1 MSDAN
6 PAPTPGPSTPL
17 LSSQSPSTDKEKD
30 EVAQVPYK
38 SAIGSLLYTAQG
50 TRPDLA
56 YAVNACSQHSKN
68 PGGVHWRA
76 VKRILRYLKQLP
88 NLGISYKR
96 QHTKELAIEV
106 YSDSDWASNP
116 EDRRSRTGYVVLLA
130 NGPVAWQSKSQKTVA
145 LSSCEAELYAL
156 CEAAKEIMWLSQLLQ
171 ELKVNFTV
179 PTLHVDNQAAIAL
192 STNPVNHQRTKHIDI
207 RWFFVREAIEA
218 GKLKVVY
225 VNTADN
231 RADFLTKSTVLAIHR
246 KMTYLLLL
254 QVPTAE
260 Q

>member
-88 NLGISYKR
+88 NLGIK
-96 QHTKELAIEV
+96 
-106 YSDSDWASNP
+106 
-116 EDRRSRTGYVVLLA
+116 LLA

-218 GKLKVVY
+218 GKL
-225 VNTADN
+225 
-231 RADFLTKSTVLAIHR
+231 
-246 KMTYLLLL
+246 
-254 QVPTAE
+254 
-260 Q
+260 

>member
-1 MSDAN
+1 M
-6 PAPTPGPSTPL
+6 
-17 LSSQSPSTDKEKD
+17 
-30 EVAQVPYK
+30 
-38 SAIGSLLYTAQG
+38 
-50 TRPDLA
+50 
-56 YAVNACSQHSKN
+56 
-68 PGGVHWRA
+68 
-76 VKRILRYLKQLP
+76 
-88 NLGISYKR
+88 
-96 QHTKELAIEV
+96 
-106 YSDSDWASNP
+106 
-116 EDRRSRTGYVVLLA
+116 
-130 NGPVAWQSKSQKTVA
+130 A

-225 VNTADN
+225 INTADN

-246 KMTYLLLL
+246 KMTHLLLL